1 MDSCLLLPLRRGLA
15 LLPYPTL
22 RVGFCVSLA
31 LLRASSYTPSA
42 RLYDILRAP
51 IAIAS
56 QVSGI
61 SQLRGSDVCGTTFV
75 NEAAAI
81 TMAIALH
88 TRLSQEVEKAAREAG
103 LQVIEGIESAGFN
116 GVPTEKFTFML
127 TGAAEA
133 RDVQIEKTAAE
144 LAGKRQTLEL
154 SAGFELQHHQ
164 FAKPVHDF
172 LLEAAK
178 RLRNPNPDLYVTL
191 GGLPVTMSGWQWPF
205 HLSTSGADTYIV
217 HGETKL
223 EDGKTPSEAQLRAK
237 VSASMTV
244 TFAEVVPAPEQPF
257 AEGFIY
263 NAVRK
268 ILDQGQIELV
278 KSGNRQPVPV
288 TTRYYS
294 AKQQR
299 FIFND
304 TDEEQRATFIAA
316 KVYWASGVLGGGAP
330 VWIADPRDAQY
341 LNTSVAELKRTAE
354 ELAAEGVLSL
364 EPDFEFAASTEP
376 LISHHGEY
384 EARMAEALAFTRP
397 TFNEEMRGGH
407 TNM

>member
-1 MDSCLLLPLRRGLA
+1 
-15 LLPYPTL
+15 
-22 RVGFCVSLA
+22 
-31 LLRASSYTPSA
+31 
-42 RLYDILRAP
+42 
-51 IAIAS
+51 
-56 QVSGI
+56 
-61 SQLRGSDVCGTTFV
+61 
-75 NEAAAI
+75 
-81 TMAIALH
+81 MAIALS
-88 TRLSQEVEKAAREAG
+88 TELAQQVQKVAREAG
-103 LQVIEGIESAGFN
+103 LAVVDGVESAGFN
-116 GVPTEKFTFML
+116 GVPTEKFTLML
-127 TGAAEA
+127 LDAAEA
-133 RDVQIEKTAAE
+133 RNVTVEKTAAE
-144 LAGKRQTLEL
+144 IPGARSILEL
-154 SAGFELQHHQ
+154 SAGFDLQHHQ
-164 FAKPVHDF
+164 FAAPVHAF
-172 LLEAAK
+172 LQETAK
-178 RLRNPNPDLYVTL
+178 RLRNPRPDVYVTL
-191 GGLPVTMSGWQWPF
+191 GGLPVSMSGWQWPF

-223 EDGKTPSEAQLRAK
+223 EDGKTSPEAQLRAK

-304 TDEEQRATFIAA
+304 TDAKQREDYLAA
-316 KVYWASGVLGGGAP
+316 KVFWCSGVLGGGAP

-341 LNTSVAELKRTAE
+341 LNTTVAELKQTAE
-354 ELAAEGVLSL
+354 ELAGEGILKL
-364 EPDFEFAASTEP
+364 DPAFEYAASTEP
-376 LISHHGEY
+376 LMSHHAEY
-384 EARMAEALAFTRP
+384 EARLAEALAFTRP